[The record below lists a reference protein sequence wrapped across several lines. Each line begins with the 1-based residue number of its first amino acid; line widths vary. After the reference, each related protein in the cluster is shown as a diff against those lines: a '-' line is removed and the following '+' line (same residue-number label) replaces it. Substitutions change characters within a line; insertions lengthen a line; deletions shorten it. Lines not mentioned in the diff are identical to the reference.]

1 MKTNSSNTRTGGDL
15 NVTSLFQDTTPL
27 IKQINLSQLN
37 EVVNVLSTMKNK
49 IEQLEATLCLQASEH
64 KHVTISLDKVSSTKK
79 GRIQKL
85 NHTTDGFYFSG
96 NY

>member
-1 MKTNSSNTRTGGDL
+1 MKTNSSNTRTGGEL

-49 IEQLEATLCLQASEH
+49 IEQL
-64 KHVTISLDKVSSTKK
+64 
-79 GRIQKL
+79 
-85 NHTTDGFYFSG
+85 
-96 NY
+96 